1 MEGLEIGW
9 RGLKLGR
16 GVVIAWRELRL
27 GGGA

>member
-9 RGLKLGR
+9 RGLKLG
-16 GVVIAWRELRL
+16 GEGCDCMEGLRL